1 METGTMKTI
10 KRMTSIALV
19 AAAFLASGAYACDE
33 QCMREEA
40 QTKHNVKFPGYLTFK
55 YCEGI
60 AMDFMTS
67 TMKSLQNYRDNH
79 LESKYKGPLKNT
91 KAYLAQR
98 EDWLK
103 ECDDYLVKTKNIRIF
118 NDEKTTKQIFAT
130 IDSVEEELNALING
144 VTYSADNQYVVISDR
159 FDTLFKQV
167 EDHKHLMHLKG
178 RYVVR

>member
-1 METGTMKTI
+1 MKMF
-10 KRMTSIALV
+10 KKLTSLALL
-19 AAAFLASGAYACDE
+19 ATAFFSSAVFACDE
-33 QCMREEA
+33 QCMREKAEA
-40 QTKHNVKFPGYLTFK
+40 KHNVKFPGYLTFK
-55 YCEGI
+55 YCDSI

-67 TMKSLQNYRDNH
+67 TMRSLQNYRDNH

-91 KAYLAQR
+91 KAYLEQR

-118 NDEKTTKQIFAT
+118 NDDKTTKQIFAT
-130 IDSVEEELNALING
+130 IDAVEEEFEALING
-144 VTYSADNQYVVISDR
+144 VTYSADNQFVVINDR
-159 FDTLFKQV
+159 FDNLFKQV